1 MKERRESLLR
11 GGDYERGRNISRA
24 NGRYRSRITRVKYRR
39 DNMAPC
45 SVIRS
50 YRTRDTMI

>member
-24 NGRYRSRITRVKYRR
+24 NGAIPFL
-39 DNMAPC
+39 DNKGE
-45 SVIRS
+45 I
-50 YRTRDTMI
+50 